1 MAYLAKCLQIGRTS
15 ATISSPY
22 SINGNML
29 VGFLFLSSL
38 EDVSAIIKF
47 KGVPVNKATIFI
59 VFTEFSFSGKI

>member
-1 MAYLAKCLQIGRTS
+1 MK
-15 ATISSPY
+15 
-22 SINGNML
+22 GNIP

-47 KGVPVNKATIFI
+47 RGVPVNKATIFI